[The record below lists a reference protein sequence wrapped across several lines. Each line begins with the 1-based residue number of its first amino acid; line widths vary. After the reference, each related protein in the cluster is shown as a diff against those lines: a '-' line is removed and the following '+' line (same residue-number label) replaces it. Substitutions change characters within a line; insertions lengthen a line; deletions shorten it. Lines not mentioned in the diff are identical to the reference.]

1 MRRWTLSAT
10 ILVAALSAGASACVD
25 RLVAFQVRRVT
36 SMQVVRIQGDR
47 FTMRIR
53 CEVANPNRVGARLSG
68 IRFRTYSGEHLLGTG
83 EVPGTVDAPA
93 RGSLTLA
100 PLMSVRY
107 DSLPAD
113 FPERVKG
120 GELQLTTRVAF
131 RASSK
136 LGALDLRLHSSDRL
150 AVKSIVEVA
159 VRGSFQGPNI
169 KVARIQPRGIDLR
182 RTHLVV
188 DLRARNP
195 FAFPVGVRRGAFVL
209 FVDGR
214 RVGDASL
221 DQRLVVQPGAWSRI
235 RTTLVADH
243 GALGSALLSL
253 LGQDPRFRVKGTLW
267 IDPIGGVSKL
277 PIDVTADASVLDE

>member
-1 MRRWTLSAT
+1 MRRLPLTVM
-10 ILVAALSAGASACVD
+10 ILLAALGAVGVGCVD

-36 SMQVVRIQGDR
+36 SLQVVRIEGDR

-53 CEVANPNRVGARLSG
+53 CEVTNPNRVGARLSG
-68 IRFRTYSGEHLLGTG
+68 IRFRTYSGEHLLGQG
-83 EVPGTVDAPA
+83 EVPGTVVAPA
-93 RGSLTLA
+93 RGGLTLT

-113 FPERVKG
+113 FPARVKG
-120 GELQLTTRVAF
+120 GELALTTRVVF

-136 LGALDLRLHSSDRL
+136 LGSLDLNLSSRDRL
-150 AVKSIVEVA
+150 AVASIVEVA

-169 KVARIQPRGIDLR
+169 KVARIQPRSFGLR
-182 RTHLVV
+182 RTLLEV

-195 FAFPVGVRRGAFVL
+195 FAFPVGVRRGAFEL
-209 FVDGR
+209 FVNGR

-221 DQRLVVQPGAWSRI
+221 DERLVVQPGRWAKI
-235 RTTLVADH
+235 QTTLAADH
-243 GALGSALLSL
+243 GALGSALLTL
-253 LGQDPRFRVKGTLW
+253 LARDPRFRIKGTLW

-277 PIDVTADASVLDE
+277 PIDVTADASVLD